1 MEGDNLSLFRQQAK
15 YINELI
21 ELLDRHINQDT
32 NINIQLYIP
41 HDIKLSLLE
50 NQLHELKLLT
60 SMANNQTFKFIGE
73 MNINITKLSNDYKQ
87 LLTQIQAKISNYS
100 DIEKILQDLQEKEFK
115 ILEQM
120 TDMKQ
125 VASHSEDYPTHN
137 IIQKLLEI
145 KNTMQIYE
153 EQKKDKL
160 YFTKCLEDIKQN
172 LDCLKDMK
180 KSIDDKRLVP
190 IEQSIQQSVK
200 GYLNKIPQLDN
211 KLQSIEEYAR
221 SINLA
226 PELSAPESTSKIQDL
241 AQNKYI
247 YGNNI
252 QHINMA
258 TNNLNIQP
266 AQTHSNGFTSYLN
279 TGDYLDKVNYE
290 HLEKYEKKYI
300 PTDLNK
306 DITLKKKVVKYY
318 RNHLIKWIKNDSIDM
333 SDSIKTESGVQT
345 VYNLLKQFVKDNN
358 VNWYDLRN
366 HHSDIKTFIKRKIL

>member
-1 MEGDNLSLFRQQAK
+1 
-15 YINELI
+15 
-21 ELLDRHINQDT
+21 
-32 NINIQLYIP
+32 
-41 HDIKLSLLE
+41 
-50 NQLHELKLLT
+50 
-60 SMANNQTFKFIGE
+60 
-73 MNINITKLSNDYKQ
+73 
-87 LLTQIQAKISNYS
+87 
-100 DIEKILQDLQEKEFK
+100 
-115 ILEQM
+115 
-120 TDMKQ
+120 
-125 VASHSEDYPTHN
+125 
-137 IIQKLLEI
+137 
-145 KNTMQIYE
+145 MQIYE
-153 EQKKDKL
+153 EQQKDKL

-172 LDCLKDMK
+172 LDCLKDMQ
-180 KSIDDKRLVP
+180 KSIDDKKLVSL
-190 IEQSIQQSVK
+190 EQSIQLPSVR
-200 GYLNKIPQLDN
+200 GYLSKIPQLDN

-226 PELSAPESTSKIQDL
+226 PVLSAPELSTPVLSTPELTSKIQDL
-241 AQNKYI
+241 VQNKYN

-258 TNNLNIQP
+258 TNNLNVQP
-266 AQTHSNGFTSYLN
+266 VQTHSGFTSYLN

-318 RNHLIKWIKNDSIDM
+318 RNHLIKWIKNDNIDM